1 VNEHSIM
8 ITVNVGLADRFKNL
22 MTNGNNW

>member
-8 ITVNVGLADRFKNL
+8 ITVNVGLAERFKNL
-22 MTNGNNW
+22 MNDGNNW

>member
-22 MTNGNNW
+22 MSDGNNW